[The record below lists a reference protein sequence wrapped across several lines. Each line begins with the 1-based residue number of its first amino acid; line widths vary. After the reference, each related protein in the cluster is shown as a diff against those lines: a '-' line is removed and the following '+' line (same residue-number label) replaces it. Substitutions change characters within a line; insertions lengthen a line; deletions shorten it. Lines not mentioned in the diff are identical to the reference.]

1 MTRDMSDFHALAEK
15 QLRALFPWTDADSAD
30 AGAAYADVDARF
42 LANCSRIRNKY
53 YANATLLSPLQSCQ
67 YAMFLYFLSRAFKR
81 SQAKDM
87 TYNLLKMVSGAD
99 IFHQI
104 ELPETFFFDHPVGS
118 VLGRA
123 AYGNHFMFAQGVT
136 VGNNKGAYPTF
147 GDCVCRNSGVKVLGN
162 CHIGDNVII
171 AANAYVKD
179 RDIPSGSI
187 VFGQDRALVVKT
199 GCEAANREF
208 FRKVFSDLA

>member
-1 MTRDMSDFHALAEK
+1 MCL
-15 QLRALFPWTDADSAD
+15 
-30 AGAAYADVDARF
+30 
-42 LANCSRIRNKY
+42 
-53 YANATLLSPLQSCQ
+53 
-67 YAMFLYFLSRAFKR
+67 
-81 SQAKDM
+81 
-87 TYNLLKMVSGAD
+87 
-99 IFHQI
+99 
-104 ELPETFFFDHPVGS
+104 
-118 VLGRA
+118 
-123 AYGNHFMFAQGVT
+123 
-136 VGNNKGAYPTF
+136 
-147 GDCVCRNSGVKVLGN
+147 NSGVKVLGN